1 MSARRILFA
10 GTPPFA
16 AAALKALLEAGHDVP
31 LVLTQ
36 PDRPAGR
43 GLKLQ
48 PSAVKSVALAAGIE
62 LWQPTSLKDP
72 ALHIQLAAYEADLMI
87 VAAYGLLLPAAVLK
101 LPKAGCWNI
110 HASLLPRWRGAAP
123 IQRALLAGDGETGIT
138 IMQMDVGLD
147 TGDVLLS
154 RNTPI
159 ADDTTAAQLHDALAV
174 IGAEA
179 IVEAL
184 AKLPELIAVPQPE
197 TGVTYAQKLS
207 KADAEID
214 WALGAKQIHNKIRAL
229 NPVPGAWSSLNGQ
242 VIKIWASTVL
252 EQNSDAAIGSIIAAD
267 KQGIAVQTS
276 EGVVLITE
284 LQASGSKRMA
294 AAAFVAG
301 HADLLGQKF
310 ERQA

>member
-1 MSARRILFA
+1 MRVIFA
-10 GTPPFA
+10 GTPDFA
-16 AAALKALLEAGHDVP
+16 ASALAALIEAGHEILV
-31 LVLTQ
+31 VLTQ
-36 PDRPAGR
+36 PDRPKGR
-43 GLKLQ
+43 GMKLT
-48 PSAVKSVALAAGIE
+48 PSPVKTLALQHN
-62 LWQPTSLKDP
+62 LPVWQPENLKDVS
-72 ALHIQLAAYEADLMI
+72 IQQQLRDLQADVMV
-87 VAAYGLLLPAAVLK
+87 VAAYGLLLPAAVLNI
-101 LPKAGCWNI
+101 PEHGCLNI

-123 IQRALLAGDGETGIT
+123 IQRAIEAGDVESGVC

-159 ADDTTAAQLHDALAV
+159 TDDTTAAQLHDALAV

-184 AKLPELIAVPQPE
+184 EKLSELIAVPQPE
-197 TGVTYAQKLS
+197 AGVTYAQKLS

-242 VIKIWASTVL
+242 VIKVWASTVL
-252 EQNSDAAIGSIIAAD
+252 EQSNNVAIGTIIAAD
-267 KQGIAVQTS
+267 KQGIAVQAGA
-276 EGVVLITE
+276 GVVLITE

>member
-1 MSARRILFA
+1 MRVIFA
-10 GTPPFA
+10 GTPDFA
-16 AAALKALLEAGHDVP
+16 ASALAALIEAGHEILV
-31 LVLTQ
+31 VLTQ
-36 PDRPAGR
+36 PDRPKGR
-43 GLKLQ
+43 GMKLT
-48 PSAVKSVALAAGIE
+48 PSPVKTLALQHN
-62 LWQPTSLKDP
+62 LPVWQPENLKDVS
-72 ALHIQLAAYEADLMI
+72 IQQQLRDLQADVMV
-87 VAAYGLLLPAAVLK
+87 VAAYGLLLPAAVLNI
-101 LPKAGCWNI
+101 PEHGCLNI

-123 IQRALLAGDGETGIT
+123 IQRAIEAGDVESGVC

-154 RNTPI
+154 RNTTI

-197 TGVTYAQKLS
+197 AGVTYAQKLS

-242 VIKIWASTVL
+242 VIKVWASSVVEMSSTAV
-252 EQNSDAAIGSIIAAD
+252 EGSIVVAD
-267 KQGIAVQTS
+267 KQGIAVQTG

>member
-1 MSARRILFA
+1 MRVIFA
-10 GTPPFA
+10 GTPDFA
-16 AAALKALLEAGHDVP
+16 ASALAALIEAGHEILV
-31 LVLTQ
+31 VLTQ
-36 PDRPAGR
+36 PDRPKGR
-43 GLKLQ
+43 GMKLT
-48 PSAVKSVALAAGIE
+48 PSPVKTLALQHN
-62 LWQPTSLKDP
+62 LPVWQPENLKD
-72 ALHIQLAAYEADLMI
+72 AAVQQQLRDLQADVMV
-87 VAAYGLLLPAAVLK
+87 VAAYGLLLPAAVLNI
-101 LPKAGCWNI
+101 PEHGCLNI

-123 IQRALLAGDGETGIT
+123 IQRAIEAGDVESGVC

-159 ADDTTAAQLHDALAV
+159 TDDTTAAQLHDALAV
-174 IGAEA
+174 IGAEV

-184 AKLPELIAVPQPE
+184 AKLPELIAVSQPE
-197 TGVTYAQKLS
+197 AGVTYAQKLS

-252 EQNSDAAIGSIIAAD
+252 EQSNNAAIGSIIAAD

>member
-1 MSARRILFA
+1 MRVIFA
-10 GTPPFA
+10 GTPDFA
-16 AAALKALLEAGHDVP
+16 ANALAALIAAGHEILV
-31 LVLTQ
+31 VLTQ
-36 PDRPAGR
+36 PDRPKGR
-43 GLKLQ
+43 GMKLT
-48 PSAVKSVALAAGIE
+48 PSPVKILALQHN
-62 LWQPTSLKDP
+62 LPVWQPESLKDETVQQ
-72 ALHIQLAAYEADLMI
+72 QLRDLQADVMV
-87 VAAYGLLLPAAVLK
+87 VAAYGLLLPAAVLSI
-101 LPKAGCWNI
+101 PEHGCLNI

-123 IQRALLAGDGETGIT
+123 IQRAIEAGDVESGVC

-159 ADDTTAAQLHDALAV
+159 TDDTTAAQLHDALAV

-179 IVEAL
+179 VVEAL
-184 AKLPELIAVPQPE
+184 AKLPELTAVPQLE
-197 TGVTYAQKLS
+197 AGVTYAQKLS

-252 EQNSDAAIGSIIAAD
+252 EQSSDAAIGNIIAAD
-267 KQGIAVQTS
+267 KQGIAVQTG

>member
-1 MSARRILFA
+1 MRVIFA
-10 GTPPFA
+10 GTPDFA
-16 AAALKALLEAGHDVP
+16 ASALAALIEAGHEILV
-31 LVLTQ
+31 VLTQ
-36 PDRPAGR
+36 PDRPKGR
-43 GLKLQ
+43 GMKLT
-48 PSAVKSVALAAGIE
+48 PSPVKTLALQHN
-62 LWQPTSLKDP
+62 LPVWQPESLKD
-72 ALHIQLAAYEADLMI
+72 AAVQQQLRDLQADVMV
-87 VAAYGLLLPAAVLK
+87 VAAYGLLLPAAVLSI
-101 LPKAGCWNI
+101 PEHGCLNI

-123 IQRALLAGDGETGIT
+123 IQRAIEAGDVESGVC

-154 RNTPI
+154 RNTLI
-159 ADDTTAAQLHDALAV
+159 TGDTTAAQLHDALAV
-174 IGAEA
+174 VGAEA

-184 AKLPELIAVPQPE
+184 AKLPELTAVPQPE

-242 VIKIWASTVL
+242 VIKVWASTVL
-252 EQNSDAAIGSIIAAD
+252 EQSNNVAIGTIIAAD
-267 KQGIAVQTS
+267 KQGIAVQAGA
-276 EGVVLITE
+276 GVVLITE

-310 ERQA
+310 ERQT

>member
-1 MSARRILFA
+1 MRVIFA
-10 GTPPFA
+10 GTPDFA
-16 AAALKALLEAGHDVP
+16 ASALAALIEAGHEILV
-31 LVLTQ
+31 VLTQ
-36 PDRPAGR
+36 PDRPKGR
-43 GLKLQ
+43 GMKLT
-48 PSAVKSVALAAGIE
+48 PSPVKTLALQYE
-62 LWQPTSLKDP
+62 LPVWQPEHLKDM
-72 ALHIQLAAYEADLMI
+72 AIQQQLRDLQADVMV
-87 VAAYGLLLPAAVLK
+87 VAAYGLLLPAAVLSI
-101 LPKAGCWNI
+101 PEYGCLNI

-123 IQRALLAGDGETGIT
+123 IQRAIEAGDVESGVC

-159 ADDTTAAQLHDALAV
+159 KNDATATQLHDALAV

-179 IVEAL
+179 VVEAL
-184 AKLPELIAVPQPE
+184 EKLPELTAVPQLE
-197 TGVTYAQKLS
+197 AGVTYAQKLS

-242 VIKIWASTVL
+242 VIKVWASSVVEMSSTAV
-252 EQNSDAAIGSIIAAD
+252 EGSIVVAD
-267 KQGIAVQTS
+267 KQGIAVQTG
-276 EGVVLITE
+276 ECVVLITE

>member
-1 MSARRILFA
+1 MKVIFA
-10 GTPPFA
+10 GTPDFA
-16 AAALKALLEAGHDVP
+16 ASALAALIEAEHEI
-31 LVLTQ
+31 LAVLTQ
-36 PDRPAGR
+36 PDRPKGR
-43 GLKLQ
+43 GMKLT
-48 PSAVKSVALAAGIE
+48 PSPVKTLALQHN
-62 LWQPTSLKDP
+62 LPVWQPENLKDV
-72 ALHIQLAAYEADLMI
+72 AVQQQLRDLQADVMV
-87 VAAYGLLLPAAVLK
+87 VAAYGLLLPAAVLNI
-101 LPKAGCWNI
+101 PEYGCLNI

-123 IQRALLAGDGETGIT
+123 IQRAIEAGDVESGVC

-159 ADDTTAAQLHDALAV
+159 TDDTTAAQLHDALAV

-184 AKLPELIAVPQPE
+184 AKLPELTAVPQPE
-197 TGVTYAQKLS
+197 TDVTYAQKLS

-229 NPVPGAWSSLNGQ
+229 NPVPGAWSRLNGQ
-242 VIKIWASTVL
+242 VIKIWTSSVL
-252 EQNSDAAIGSIIAAD
+252 EMSSTATTGSIVAAD
-267 KQGIAVQTS
+267 KQGIAVQTG

>member
-1 MSARRILFA
+1 MRVIFA
-10 GTPPFA
+10 GTPDFA
-16 AAALKALLEAGHDVP
+16 AIALAALIEAGHEI
-31 LVLTQ
+31 LAVLTQ
-36 PDRPAGR
+36 PDRPKGR
-43 GLKLQ
+43 GMKLT
-48 PSAVKSVALAAGIE
+48 PSPVKTLTLQSNLPV
-62 LWQPTSLKDP
+62 WQPESLKDV
-72 ALHIQLAAYEADLMI
+72 AVQQQLRDLQADVMV
-87 VAAYGLLLPAAVLK
+87 VAAYGLLLPAAVLNI
-101 LPKAGCWNI
+101 PEHGCLNI

-123 IQRALLAGDGETGIT
+123 IQRAIEAGDVESGVC

-159 ADDTTAAQLHDALAV
+159 KNDATATQLHDALAV

-179 IVEAL
+179 VVEAL
-184 AKLPELIAVPQPE
+184 EKLPELTAVPQLE
-197 TGVTYAQKLS
+197 AGVTYAQKLS

-242 VIKIWASTVL
+242 VIKIWTSRVL
-252 EQNSDAAIGSIIAAD
+252 EMSSTATTGSIVAAD
-267 KQGIAVQTS
+267 KQGIAVQTG
-276 EGVVLITE
+276 EGVVLIAE

-301 HADLLGQKF
+301 HNDLMGQQF

>member
-1 MSARRILFA
+1 MRVIFA
-10 GTPPFA
+10 GTPDFA
-16 AAALKALLEAGHDVP
+16 AIALAALIEAGHEI
-31 LVLTQ
+31 LAVLTQ
-36 PDRPAGR
+36 PDRPKGR
-43 GLKLQ
+43 GMKLT
-48 PSAVKSVALAAGIE
+48 PSPVKTLTLQSNLPV
-62 LWQPTSLKDP
+62 WQPESLKDV
-72 ALHIQLAAYEADLMI
+72 AVQQQLRDLQADVMV
-87 VAAYGLLLPAAVLK
+87 VAAYGLLLPAAVLNI
-101 LPKAGCWNI
+101 PEHGCLNI

-123 IQRALLAGDGETGIT
+123 IQRAIEAGDVESGVC

-159 ADDTTAAQLHDALAV
+159 KNDATATQLHDALAV

-179 IVEAL
+179 VVEAL
-184 AKLPELIAVPQPE
+184 EKLPELTAVPQLE
-197 TGVTYAQKLS
+197 AGVTYAQKLS

-242 VIKIWASTVL
+242 VIKVWASSVL
-252 EQNSDAAIGSIIAAD
+252 EMSSTAVGGSIVGVD
-267 KQGIAVQTS
+267 KQGIAVQTG

>member
-1 MSARRILFA
+1 MRVIFA
-10 GTPPFA
+10 GTPDFA
-16 AAALKALLEAGHDVP
+16 ASALAALIEAGHEILV
-31 LVLTQ
+31 VLTQ
-36 PDRPAGR
+36 PDRPKGR
-43 GLKLQ
+43 GMKLT
-48 PSAVKSVALAAGIE
+48 PSPVKTLALQHN
-62 LWQPTSLKDP
+62 LPVWQPENLKDVS
-72 ALHIQLAAYEADLMI
+72 IQQQLRDLQADVMV
-87 VAAYGLLLPAAVLK
+87 VAAYGLLLPAAVLNI
-101 LPKAGCWNI
+101 PEHGCLNI

-123 IQRALLAGDGETGIT
+123 IQRAIEAGDVESGVC

-184 AKLPELIAVPQPE
+184 AKLPELTAVPQPE

-252 EQNSDAAIGSIIAAD
+252 EQSNNAAIGSIIAAD

>member
-1 MSARRILFA
+1 MRVIFA
-10 GTPPFA
+10 GTPDFA
-16 AAALKALLEAGHDVP
+16 ASALAALIEAGHEILV
-31 LVLTQ
+31 VLTQ
-36 PDRPAGR
+36 PDRPKGR
-43 GLKLQ
+43 GMKLT
-48 PSAVKSVALAAGIE
+48 PSPVKTLALQHN
-62 LWQPTSLKDP
+62 LPVWQPENLKDVS
-72 ALHIQLAAYEADLMI
+72 IQQQLRDLQADVMV
-87 VAAYGLLLPAAVLK
+87 VAAYGLLLPAAVLNI
-101 LPKAGCWNI
+101 PEHGCLNI

-123 IQRALLAGDGETGIT
+123 IQRAIEAGDVESGVC

-159 ADDTTAAQLHDALAV
+159 TDDTTAAQLHDALAV
-174 IGAEA
+174 IGAEV

-184 AKLPELIAVPQPE
+184 AKLPELIAVSQPE
-197 TGVTYAQKLS
+197 AGVTYAQKLS

-242 VIKIWASTVL
+242 VIKVWASSVVEMSSTAV
-252 EQNSDAAIGSIIAAD
+252 EGSIVVAD
-267 KQGIAVQTS
+267 KQGIAVQTG

>member
-1 MSARRILFA
+1 MRVIFA
-10 GTPPFA
+10 GTPDFA
-16 AAALKALLEAGHDVP
+16 ASALAALIEAGHEILV
-31 LVLTQ
+31 VLTQ
-36 PDRPAGR
+36 PDRSKGR
-43 GLKLQ
+43 GMKLT
-48 PSAVKSVALAAGIE
+48 PSPVKTLALQHN
-62 LWQPTSLKDP
+62 LPVWQPENLKDE
-72 ALHIQLAAYEADLMI
+72 AVQQQLRDLQADVVV
-87 VAAYGLLLPAAVLK
+87 VAAYGLLLPAAVLSI
-101 LPKAGCWNI
+101 PEHGCLNI

-123 IQRALLAGDGETGIT
+123 IQRAIEAGDVESGVC

-159 ADDTTAAQLHDALAV
+159 MDDTTAAQLHDALAV

-197 TGVTYAQKLS
+197 IGVTYAQKLS

-214 WALGAKQIHNKIRAL
+214 WALGVKQIHNKIRAL

-252 EQNSDAAIGSIIAAD
+252 EQSNNAAIGSIIAAD
-267 KQGIAVQTS
+267 KQGIAVQTG

>member
-1 MSARRILFA
+1 MRVIFA
-10 GTPPFA
+10 GTPDFA
-16 AAALKALLEAGHDVP
+16 ASALAALIEAGHEILV
-31 LVLTQ
+31 VLTQ
-36 PDRPAGR
+36 PDRPKGR
-43 GLKLQ
+43 GMKLT
-48 PSAVKSVALAAGIE
+48 PSPVKTLALQHN
-62 LWQPTSLKDP
+62 LPVWQPENLKDVS
-72 ALHIQLAAYEADLMI
+72 IQQQLRDLQADVMV
-87 VAAYGLLLPAAVLK
+87 VAAYGLLLPAAVLNI
-101 LPKAGCWNI
+101 PEHGCLNI

-123 IQRALLAGDGETGIT
+123 IQRAIEAGDVESGVC

-159 ADDTTAAQLHDALAV
+159 TDGTTAAQLHDALAV

-197 TGVTYAQKLS
+197 AGVTYAQKLS

-242 VIKIWASTVL
+242 VIKVWASRVL
-252 EQNSDAAIGSIIAAD
+252 ASGSTAVEGSIVGAD
-267 KQGIAVQTS
+267 KQGIAVQTG

-301 HADLLGQKF
+301 HADLLSQNF

>member
-1 MSARRILFA
+1 MRVIFA
-10 GTPPFA
+10 GTPDFA
-16 AAALKALLEAGHDVP
+16 ASALAALIEAGHEILV
-31 LVLTQ
+31 VLTQ
-36 PDRPAGR
+36 PDRPKGR
-43 GLKLQ
+43 GMKLT
-48 PSAVKSVALAAGIE
+48 PSPAKTLALQHN
-62 LWQPTSLKDP
+62 LPVWQPENLKDT
-72 ALHIQLAAYEADLMI
+72 AVQQQLRDLQADVMV
-87 VAAYGLLLPAAVLK
+87 VAAYGLLLPAAVLNI
-101 LPKAGCWNI
+101 PEHGCLNI

-123 IQRALLAGDGETGIT
+123 IQRAIEAGDVESGVC

-159 ADDTTAAQLHDALAV
+159 TDDTTAAQLHDALAV

-197 TGVTYAQKLS
+197 AGVTYAQKLS

-242 VIKIWASTVL
+242 VIKVWASSVVEMSSTAV
-252 EQNSDAAIGSIIAAD
+252 EGSIVVAD
-267 KQGIAVQTS
+267 KQGIAVQTG

>member
-1 MSARRILFA
+1 MRVIFA
-10 GTPPFA
+10 GTPDFA
-16 AAALKALLEAGHDVP
+16 ASALAALIEAGHEILV
-31 LVLTQ
+31 VLTQ
-36 PDRPAGR
+36 PDRPKGR
-43 GLKLQ
+43 GMKLT
-48 PSAVKSVALAAGIE
+48 PSPVKTLALQHN
-62 LWQPTSLKDP
+62 LPVWQPENLKDE
-72 ALHIQLAAYEADLMI
+72 AVQQQLRDLQADVMV
-87 VAAYGLLLPAAVLK
+87 VAAYGLLLPAAVLNI
-101 LPKAGCWNI
+101 PEHGCLNI

-123 IQRALLAGDGETGIT
+123 IQRAIEAGDVESGVC

-159 ADDTTAAQLHDALAV
+159 TDDTTAAQLHDALAV
-174 IGAEA
+174 VGAET

-184 AKLPELIAVPQPE
+184 AKLPELTAVPQPE
-197 TGVTYAQKLS
+197 VGVTYAQKLS

-214 WALGAKQIHNKIRAL
+214 WALGAKQVHDKIRAL

-252 EQNSDAAIGSIIAAD
+252 EQSSDAAIGSIIAAD
-267 KQGIAVQTS
+267 KQGIAVQTGA
-276 EGVVLITE
+276 GVVLITE
-284 LQASGSKRMA
+284 LQASGSKRMT

>member
-1 MSARRILFA
+1 MRVIFA
-10 GTPPFA
+10 GTPDFA
-16 AAALKALLEAGHDVP
+16 ASALAALIEAEHEI
-31 LVLTQ
+31 LAVLTQ
-36 PDRPAGR
+36 PDRPKGR
-43 GLKLQ
+43 GMKLT
-48 PSAVKSVALAAGIE
+48 PSPVKTLALQNN
-62 LWQPTSLKDP
+62 LPVWQPENLKDV
-72 ALHIQLAAYEADLMI
+72 AVQHELRDLQADVMV
-87 VAAYGLLLPAAVLK
+87 VAAYGLLLPAAVLNI
-101 LPKAGCWNI
+101 PEHGCLNI

-123 IQRALLAGDGETGIT
+123 IQRAIEAGDVESGVC

-159 ADDTTAAQLHDALAV
+159 KNDTTAAQLHDALAV

-184 AKLPELIAVPQPE
+184 ATLPALTAVSQPE

-214 WALGAKQIHNKIRAL
+214 WSLGAKQIHNKIRAL

-242 VIKIWASTVL
+242 VIKVWASRVL
-252 EQNSDAAIGSIIAAD
+252 EMSSTANTGSIVAAD
-267 KQGIAVQTS
+267 KQGIAVQTG

-301 HADLLGQKF
+301 HNDLMGQQF

>member
-1 MSARRILFA
+1 MRVIFA
-10 GTPPFA
+10 GTPDFA
-16 AAALKALLEAGHDVP
+16 ASALAALIEAGHEILV
-31 LVLTQ
+31 VLTQ
-36 PDRPAGR
+36 PDRPKGR
-43 GLKLQ
+43 GMKLT
-48 PSAVKSVALAAGIE
+48 PSPVKTLALQHN
-62 LWQPTSLKDP
+62 LPVWQPENLKDVS
-72 ALHIQLAAYEADLMI
+72 IQQQLRDLQADVMV
-87 VAAYGLLLPAAVLK
+87 VAAYGLLLPAAVLNI
-101 LPKAGCWNI
+101 PEHGCLNI

-123 IQRALLAGDGETGIT
+123 IQRAIEAGDVESGVC

-159 ADDTTAAQLHDALAV
+159 TDDTTAAQLHDALAV

-184 AKLPELIAVPQPE
+184 AKLSELTAVPQPE

-242 VIKIWASTVL
+242 VIKVWASSVL
-252 EQNSDAAIGSIIAAD
+252 EMSSTAVGGSIVGVD
-267 KQGIAVQTS
+267 KQGIAVQTG

>member
-1 MSARRILFA
+1 MRVIFA
-10 GTPPFA
+10 GTPDFA
-16 AAALKALLEAGHDVP
+16 ASALTALIEAGHEILV
-31 LVLTQ
+31 VLTQ
-36 PDRPAGR
+36 PDRPKGR
-43 GLKLQ
+43 GMKLT
-48 PSAVKSVALAAGIE
+48 PSPAKTLALQHN
-62 LWQPTSLKDP
+62 LPVWQPENLKDVS
-72 ALHIQLAAYEADLMI
+72 IQQQLRDLQADVMV
-87 VAAYGLLLPAAVLK
+87 VAAYGLLLPAAVLNI
-101 LPKAGCWNI
+101 PEHGCLNI

-123 IQRALLAGDGETGIT
+123 IQRAIEAGDVESGVC

-159 ADDTTAAQLHDALAV
+159 KNDTTAAQLHDALAV

-184 AKLPELIAVPQPE
+184 ATLPALTAVSQPE

-214 WALGAKQIHNKIRAL
+214 WSLGAKQIHNKIRAL

-242 VIKIWASTVL
+242 VIKVWASRVL
-252 EQNSDAAIGSIIAAD
+252 EMSSTANTGSIVAAD
-267 KQGIAVQTS
+267 KQGIAVQTG

-301 HADLLGQKF
+301 HNDLMGQQF

>member
-1 MSARRILFA
+1 MRVIFA
-10 GTPPFA
+10 GTPDFA
-16 AAALKALLEAGHDVP
+16 AIALAALIEAGHEI
-31 LVLTQ
+31 LAVLTQ
-36 PDRPAGR
+36 PDRPKGR
-43 GLKLQ
+43 GMKLT
-48 PSAVKSVALAAGIE
+48 PSPVKTLTLQSNLPV
-62 LWQPTSLKDP
+62 WQPESLKDV
-72 ALHIQLAAYEADLMI
+72 AVQQQLRDLQADVMV
-87 VAAYGLLLPAAVLK
+87 VAAYGLLLPAAVLNI
-101 LPKAGCWNI
+101 PEHGCLNI

-123 IQRALLAGDGETGIT
+123 IQRAIEAGDVESGVC

-159 ADDTTAAQLHDALAV
+159 KNDATATQLHDALAV

-179 IVEAL
+179 VVEAL
-184 AKLPELIAVPQPE
+184 EKLPELTAVPQLE
-197 TGVTYAQKLS
+197 AGVTYAQKLS

-242 VIKIWASTVL
+242 VIKIWTSRVL
-252 EQNSDAAIGSIIAAD
+252 EMSSTATTGSIVAAD
-267 KQGIAVQTS
+267 KQGIAVQTG

-301 HADLLGQKF
+301 HNNLMGQQF